1 MQLVIAIVG
10 RPNVGKSTLF
20 NCLTRTR
27 DALVADQPGLTRDRN
42 YGIGRVGGRGY
53 IVVDTG
59 GLSGNEEG
67 IEALTAEQAR
77 AAMRESDVI
86 FFLVDV
92 REGLTTADETIAAE
106 LRRTGKSV
114 YLIVNKSE
122 GLNPDL
128 ARTEFHAL
136 GLGEPWLIAASH
148 GSGVAHLMESV
159 LNTFPADEIPD
170 ASEGIRIAIIGRPN
184 VGKSTLVNRMLGE
197 NRVIVFDMPGTTR
210 DSISIPFTRDEQRYT
225 LIDTAGV
232 RRRGHVT
239 EAIEKFSVI
248 KALQAI
254 EVAHVV
260 ILVLD
265 AQQEVSNQD
274 AHLLGHLL
282 NAGRG
287 LVIAVNKWDGLPSDK
302 RERIKTELERKLSFL
317 DYARFHFISALHGS
331 GVGDLFD
338 SVTESYTAAM
348 SSFPTPV
355 LTRLLEEA
363 LLQHQPPLV
372 HGRRIKLRYAHQG
385 GKNPPLI
392 IIHGNQT
399 DAVSEAYKRFLAKK
413 FRDDLH
419 IRGTPLKLEFKSSTN
434 PYRTTN
440 VRGSRNK
447 S

>member
-302 RERIKTELERKLSFL
+302 RECIKTELERKLSFL

-331 GVGDLFD
+331 ADNVEYTRFDCKVSGSEAQNVIRTLMSDIKAERSVLVGFKLGDLYAETFTYQNGERKGQTGVSLKARLLRISWAKVD
-338 SVTESYTAAM
+338 GTTVYTAPA
-348 SSFPTPV
+348 PAQNT
-355 LTRLLEEA
+355 A
-363 LLQHQPPLV
+363 
-372 HGRRIKLRYAHQG
+372 A
-385 GKNPPLI
+385 
-392 IIHGNQT
+392 
-399 DAVSEAYKRFLAKK
+399 A
-413 FRDDLH
+413 
-419 IRGTPLKLEFKSSTN
+419 
-434 PYRTTN
+434 
-440 VRGSRNK
+440 
-447 S
+447 